1 MKTILLKYLFITLCL
16 IAAGQISAQTTI
28 VTDGGSAPTSIR
40 QIMSDN
46 RYNFQKGADSVNY
59 ISLAGNV
66 QLKKEN
72 TLFYCDSAVLHQQQN
87 MVEAFGKVHINDAD
101 SVHTYSDY
109 MRYVGRERKAY
120 LKNNVRLT
128 DGKSTLTTNELE
140 YEINT
145 KRSEEHTSELQ

>member
-1 MKTILLKYLFITLCL
+1 MRRILFKYLLSFIFLVF
-16 IAAGQISAQTTI
+16 AAHASAQSTI
-28 VTDGGSAPTSIR
+28 VADTGVNAPTSIL
-40 QIMSDN
+40 QIISAN

-59 ISLAGNV
+59 ISLAGKV
-66 QLKKEN
+66 TLKKEN

-87 MVEAFGKVHINDAD
+87 IVEAFGKVHINDAD

-109 MRYVGRERKAY
+109 MRYVGKERKAY

-145 KRSEEHTSELQ
+145 KIGNYYKG